1 MSGPWKGTDL
11 PLLLLAGY
19 RALVDESMAEFSR
32 RGYDDARPVHG
43 FSLRAIRAGADSG
56 AALARR
62 LGVSKQAAAKTIA
75 ALQER
80 GYVSR
85 EPDPS
90 DGRRKPL
97 VVTERGSALLQAA
110 DETFELL
117 RERWASQIGAAE
129 LDAMM
134 ANLSALAG
142 DRMPSFDTPG
152 WIAGDLNAPE

>member
-1 MSGPWKGTDL
+1 MSGSWTGADL

-19 RALVDESMAEFSR
+19 RALVDESLVEFSR

-43 FSLRAIRAGADSG
+43 FSLRAIAAGADSG
-56 AALARR
+56 AELARR
-62 LGVSKQAAAKTIA
+62 LGVSKQAAAKTIT

-97 VVTERGSALLQAA
+97 VVTQRGTDLLRAA

-117 RERWASQIGAAE
+117 RERWAAQIGAAE
-129 LDAMM
+129 LEAML
-134 ANLSALAG
+134 ANLSELAG
-142 DRMPSFDTPG
+142 DRLPSFDTPG
-152 WIAGDLNAPE
+152 WIARDLDTPE